1 MAYTEIVGDLDYLS
15 VYKDIMATATGQ
27 GSAYI
32 KAKETIVDY
41 VDKGQLDER
50 EKAALVTK
58 HITELA
64 QSITTQALNAAIQIA
79 KENREAPYML
89 AKLRADTE
97 LTQANKLK
105 LEVDKVVSTATAAK
119 IEADTKA
126 TIIGSWKVQ
135 ADIYS
140 KNGLNTDTQSITNPI
155 LGISLLAK
163 NPLGTDVVSAEQGK
177 AATYSTLASSAKRD
191 GNVTITRDPI
201 SGHVSSLTPTTP
213 NNQILTG
220 AQIDVAVRQEKAFDD
235 NKVQHAANSSSTMI
249 GMLLSTEN
257 TASLTTADVD
267 LWRSAVTELN
277 TPTT

>member
-1 MAYTEIVGDLDYLS
+1 MAYTEIVGNLNYLTI
-15 VYKDIMATATGQ
+15 YKEIMKASTGQ
-27 GSAYI
+27 DSAYI
-32 KAKETIVDY
+32 RAKETLTAVLSDNGLTAEA
-41 VDKGQLDER
+41 KGTILSQTISGI
-50 EKAALVTK
+50 A
-58 HITELA
+58 
-64 QSITTQALNAAIQIA
+64 SNITTQALNAAIQIA
-79 KENREAPYML
+79 KENRDAPYML

-213 NNQILTG
+213 NNQILAG